1 MKKEVETLGSKAS
14 TFSAD
19 VNKRDN
25 GYAVIKHTEQ
35 ELGGFDVMVNNA
47 GIASFPPKPVIA

>member
-1 MKKEVETLGSKAS
+1 MESLGGKAS

-25 GYAVIKHTEQ
+25 VYAVIKYTEQ
-35 ELGGFDVMVNNA
+35 EFGGFDVMVNNA
-47 GIASFPPKPVIA
+47 GIASFPPKAVIA